1 LQVSIL
7 ELNKIA
13 LVHKAMQ
20 KWKHDTNQLLKKL
33 IEENPH
39 EISKELGHEI
49 YGLYLHSLWLPT
61 IHYEAV
67 HLRRLMVHMREM
79 GYGY

>member
-1 LQVSIL
+1 VSIL

-20 KWKHDTNQLLKKL
+20 KWKHDANQLLKRL

-39 EISKELGHEI
+39 EISKELGH
-49 YGLYLHSLWLPT
+49 
-61 IHYEAV
+61 
-67 HLRRLMVHMREM
+67 
-79 GYGY
+79 

>member
-1 LQVSIL
+1 MSIN

-13 LVHKAMQ
+13 LVYNAML
-20 KWKHDTNQLLKKL
+20 KWKEETNKLLKKL
-33 IEENPH
+33 IDENPH
-39 EISKELGHEI
+39 EINKELGHEI

-67 HLRRLMVHMREM
+67 HLKRLMVHIREM
-79 GYGY
+79 GYEY